1 MASESKGRHRA
12 AARNREIRVMAI
24 SDFFQ
29 LAESKTRTHTW
40 TLVQHDPEDSPVD
53 ALAEVL
59 AERIVEFRCRGC
71 PHHFQAWKQRVKVES
86 SLPKTSKAALE
97 AFIRLVFGLPDNKD
111 EVTKDH
117 LEGFIA
123 EHLWY
128 FLCMET
134 ASTENIV
141 RIEPPGFAA
150 TDPGGDG
157 LIIHRILNGDLMFR
171 LWEIKKC
178 TGNSPVNSTVNTA
191 YGQLNANALEYLARY
206 SGIGQE
212 LQDAELSNFYGQ
224 LVELWLDAEPGA
236 AAGISVATSA
246 NNVPARCFT
255 TFGKQFPQFVDPVRL
270 KGMLTAIDDF
280 SDFACKVREFVWKGL

>member
-1 MASESKGRHRA
+1 MK
-12 AARNREIRVMAI
+12 I

-29 LAESKTRTHTW
+29 SSESIAKTHTW
-40 TLVQHDPEDSPVD
+40 TLAQHDPEVSPAD

-71 PHHFQAWKQRVKVES
+71 PHHFQAWKRGVEGEP
-86 SLPKTSKAALE
+86 SLPKASKAALE
-97 AFIRLVFGLPDNKD
+97 AFIRPVFGLRDNKD

-134 ASTENIV
+134 ASTETIV
-141 RIEPPGFAA
+141 RIEPPDFAV

-157 LIIHRILNGDLMFR
+157 LIIHRILDGELMFR

-178 TGNSPVNSTVNTA
+178 AGNCPVNSTINTA

-236 AAGISVATSA
+236 AAGVSVATSS
-246 NNVPARCFT
+246 NNVPARCFS

-270 KGMLTAIDDF
+270 KGMLTAIGDF
-280 SDFACKVREFVWKGL
+280 PDFACKVREFVWKGL